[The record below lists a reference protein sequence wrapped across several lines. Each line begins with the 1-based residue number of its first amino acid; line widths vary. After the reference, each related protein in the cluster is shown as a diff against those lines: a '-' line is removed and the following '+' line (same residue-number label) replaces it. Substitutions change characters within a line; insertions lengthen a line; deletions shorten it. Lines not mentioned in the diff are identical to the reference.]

1 MWGMEKPESV
11 SIEETILERLTNAE
25 DRDKIIMDLCELKDM
40 NWAEA
45 QAMVESIEKQ
55 KKDQIVLAQSPV
67 LVLIALVT
75 FIGGFVLIGISVYDI
90 IIVYNTYASAK
101 IPASAGFLL
110 YLFTYGGFFWELAL
124 LGIAMIVGSLRG
136 MQDIWLAFFEKIG
149 LFPGSEQ

>member
-1 MWGMEKPESV
+1 MEKTDSA
-11 SIEETILERLTNAE
+11 SIEEEIITRLTNAE

-40 NWAEA
+40 NWLEA

-55 KKDQIVLAQSPV
+55 KKDQIVLGQSPV
-67 LVLIALVT
+67 LILIALAT

-90 IIVYNTYASAK
+90 IIVYNTYGSVK
-101 IPASAGFLL
+101 TPASAGFLL

-136 MQDIWLAFFEKIG
+136 MQDIWQAIFEKIG
-149 LFPGSEQ
+149 LFPRYEQ